1 MVKIFLNKIFL
12 QKVYFSKK
20 DQKVLLMSFTPFE
33 QFEIVI
39 IHMITLLKAQLILTN
54 LGVLLLCITFFYIL
68 SISLI
73 STTYT
78 VVPRKWQN
86 ILEMIYLFVLSIVLE
101 QSGKKGNRYFPQFF
115 TIFILVLC
123 YNIIGLLPFSFTASS
138 HLIITLTL
146 ALSYFIAWIIIALKE
161 LHTNFL
167 YVFCPKNMPAWLLP
181 LLIIVEFLSFFL
193 RPFSLGIRL
202 FANMLAGHILLHI
215 LGGSF
220 IYMYKLSIFLIIP
233 IFVVLSAVGVLEIGI
248 SLLQAYIFTILLAI
262 YLKDSLISH

>member
-1 MVKIFLNKIFL
+1 M
-12 QKVYFSKK
+12 
-20 DQKVLLMSFTPFE
+20 MSFTPFE

-39 IHMITLLKAQLILTN
+39 IQSINLFKAHLILTN
-54 LGVLLLCITFFYIL
+54 LGLLLLFITFYYMVNV
-68 SISLI
+68 SII

-78 VVPRKWQN
+78 VVPKNWQN

-101 QSGKKGNRYFPQFF
+101 QSGKKGNRYFPHFF
-115 TIFILVLC
+115 TIFILVLL
-123 YNIIGLLPFSFTASS
+123 YNIVGLLPFSFTASS

-146 ALSYFIAWIIIALKE
+146 ALSYFVAWIIIAFKE
-161 LHTNFL
+161 LQTSFL

-181 LLIIVEFLSFFL
+181 LLIVVEFLSFFL

-220 IYMYKLSIFLIIP
+220 IYMYKISIFLIIP
-233 IFVVLSAVGVLEIGI
+233 IFVILSAVGVLELGI